1 MEQITRKEWGK
12 HILLVFVIIVMIQS
26 FTLCKVEGKSMQP
39 TLQEDDY
46 VFVNKVAAHFP
57 LSATWGDSCDK
68 KRGRL

>member
-39 TLQEDDY
+39 TLQEEDY

-57 LSATWGDSCDK
+57 LCNM
-68 KRGRL
+68 GR